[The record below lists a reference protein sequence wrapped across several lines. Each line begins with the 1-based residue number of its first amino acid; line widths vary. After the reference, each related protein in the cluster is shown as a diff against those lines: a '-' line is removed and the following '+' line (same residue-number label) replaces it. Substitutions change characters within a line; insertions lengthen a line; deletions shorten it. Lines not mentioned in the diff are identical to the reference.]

1 MPPFQRKTLVL
12 VGANHVGRRSMKERL
27 IRDDPRRFGAVM
39 PRMCLD
45 ILYHS
50 SKRPI
55 FFTSVENLVFRNH
68 ILVKLIDDTNQDVN
82 IE

>member
-39 PRMCLD
+39 PRKSLRYMFSLYMC
-45 ILYHS
+45 
-50 SKRPI
+50 
-55 FFTSVENLVFRNH
+55 
-68 ILVKLIDDTNQDVN
+68 
-82 IE
+82 

>member
-39 PRMCLD
+39 PRMCLN
-45 ILYHS
+45 ILHHS
-50 SKRPI
+50 LKRPI
-55 FFTSVENLVFRNH
+55 FFSSVKNMFLGIIFWLNLQ
-68 ILVKLIDDTNQDVN
+68 IIQIKM
-82 IE
+82 

>member
-39 PRMCLD
+39 PRKCLV
-45 ILYHS
+45 LYDS

-55 FFTSVENLVFRNH
+55 FFLPLLR
-68 ILVKLIDDTNQDVN
+68 ICC
-82 IE
+82 